1 MSTDG
6 VCRCLVCVLT
16 SGADCGTKMTE
27 SVVSSV
33 LVRLWKK
40 ATSRKGPI
48 PIRGASKFRPETHWD
63 PLQQHDDDQFNRT
76 DAHCDKHMVQV
87 HYSHI

>member
-1 MSTDG
+1 MALSTPVKEKETSRNAG
-6 VCRCLVCVLT
+6 ALT
-16 SGADCGTKMTE
+16 SGGDCGTKMTE

-48 PIRGASKFRPETHWD
+48 PVQGAGGF
-63 PLQQHDDDQFNRT
+63 LGL
-76 DAHCDKHMVQV
+76 A
-87 HYSHI
+87 

>member
-1 MSTDG
+1 MLDSVSNEVG
-6 VCRCLVCVLT
+6 LLT
-16 SGADCGTKMTE
+16 SGGDCGTKMTE

-48 PIRGASKFRPETHWD
+48 PVP
-63 PLQQHDDDQFNRT
+63 
-76 DAHCDKHMVQV
+76 DARN
-87 HYSHI
+87 